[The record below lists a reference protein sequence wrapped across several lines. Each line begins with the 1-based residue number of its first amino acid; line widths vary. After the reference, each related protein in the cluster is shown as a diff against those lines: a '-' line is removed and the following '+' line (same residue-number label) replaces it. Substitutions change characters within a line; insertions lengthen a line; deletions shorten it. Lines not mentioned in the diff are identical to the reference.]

1 MKTTEKEVEINKI
14 SVSIYDPYTWD
25 LIKMPVRGNKCHH
38 GQCFDLR
45 TFISFMMA
53 ARNRSWKCPVCNRD
67 ARKFMVDRQQLD
79 IIKRVMDSN
88 SIPTEITFMKEG
100 NIVLKIEKDSDN
112 DDEDSSAK
120 NQKSKKII
128 KSPKR

>member
-1 MKTTEKEVEINKI
+1 
-14 SVSIYDPYTWD
+14 
-25 LIKMPVRGNKCHH
+25 MPVRGNKCQH

-53 ARNRSWKCPVCNRD
+53 ARNRSWKCPVCNKD

-88 SIPTEITFMKEG
+88 AIPT
-100 NIVLKIEKDSDN
+100 
-112 DDEDSSAK
+112 
-120 NQKSKKII
+120 
-128 KSPKR
+128 